1 MVIIQIIVDLAL
13 LLLMAH
19 VLCDCLDSYEPKF
32 VIVLEIVCFE
42 FGLFVVFLI
51 VNGAFE
57 SFKVS

>member
-13 LLLMAH
+13 LLLMANI
-19 VLCDCLDSYEPKF
+19 LCDCLDSNEPKF

>member
-1 MVIIQIIVDLAL
+1 MVVVQVIVNLAL
-13 LLLMAH
+13 VLLMTNI
-19 VLCDCLDSYEPKF
+19 LCDCLDSYEPKF

>member
-13 LLLMAH
+13 LLLMANI
-19 VLCDCLDSYEPKF
+19 LCDCLDSNDPKF
-32 VIVLEIVCFE
+32 IIVLEIVCFE
-42 FGLFVVFLI
+42 FGLLVVFLI